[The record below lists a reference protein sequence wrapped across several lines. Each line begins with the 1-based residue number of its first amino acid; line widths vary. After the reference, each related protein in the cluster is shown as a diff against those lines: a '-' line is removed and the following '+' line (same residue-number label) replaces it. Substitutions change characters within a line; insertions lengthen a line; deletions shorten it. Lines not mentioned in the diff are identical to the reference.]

1 MSRFK
6 RIKNTSTKKSSVSID
21 EKIAALNQELEKTGM
36 LSERMTTAN
45 VYSISKHIPATDDVI
60 SPVPDG
66 NGLVDGTWT
75 QPVGNAFGGGTAGTF
90 PTTFPKIWNNAGY
103 RTPVSGIVNTDNL
116 NGDGA
121 ALQIAKM
128 PDNGEPFETEVSQ
141 AARDAGAVGGFMKY
155 NAGINAGWRSGYMLG
170 GTRDTDGGHFRAYDG
185 QTFGGKYGITHLGVH
200 VNPTSH
206 PHLFRPV
213 NYWHP
218 FSIFNPDIDAYWPGG
233 DQTPKYGGT
242 VAEINGIKYAMFT
255 AYKWIGDG
263 GNTYISQHARPAS
276 SILIQRRG
284 IGDINYHG
292 PITPGGMFGLSDQGY
307 NYLSGR
313 AKRRTLRGGPI
324 YRKAGS
330 GRGIT
335 TGRGGT
341 RTKRASIAVPLG
353 RGGKV
358 SSRGVRDYVRGKGVG
373 FSPSVGKVAQKVANQ
388 LPPKPTPAEIRK
400 TTVDEFRKNGD
411 NLAANRFYTED
422 RISELESKDNL
433 TSTEQSELE
442 GLQAYETYINEKAPS
457 QPQSSK
463 ENLKIN
469 NPYNYPPPPGIE
481 IDTDSNS
488 EAVQNDEASSTAF
501 KNMSLK
507 EKLEFIE
514 KNNPTP
520 DYKPTD
526 VGAFFE
532 SLGGLKTAGGSFLN
546 FLLHNAGLQNFSEE
560 NPSKVALPRN
570 DAQTISN
577 ISNDYLRNNVDPS
590 EWENLS
596 KEHMDNLN
604 ALINGPNSGVPGW
617 DKIQQEYLGKVVGQ
631 STSPYAEGESIDA
644 ARNIIN
650 NIGRPDAF
658 KGMIS
663 KDKNGDP
670 YVTGLNDTYTYTDT
684 TDAKYAI
691 ADWLINLT
699 NKSPL
704 NQNRVNSPY
713 TYENENTG
721 EISKTSNMPIRVPF
735 LPPEG
740 VELSI
745 LDKAKMN
752 LGLENAGALANLLK
766 NMNPVAQGMELIKN
780 IFDKLKEGILNSE
793 EESAEQEAA
802 EESANDEAGRYPP
815 PGQSSEY
822 THPDGGKVKY
832 YNKGIRTSADGSK
845 YMEVLIM
852 PWIEPKAGVHDGYY
866 GSLYHPGSYTT
877 KIPLGGA
884 QTRLRGMGKE
894 VFTPEKPDPKPEE
907 SYWDKRRRAR
917 GSSYR
922 GPKNE
927 SFIKESVKLGH
938 FEPEEL
944 YVDIEKL
951 RKGIMPEFPKKSP
964 KIIDGYHQDSKIKP
978 KEPSKDVYLKLDP
991 KDLIRNHRLK
1001 QKEADEMMKTIDMI
1015 NAHIEEHPEDLI
1027 HAQQRYPV
1035 DDPRLAELN
1044 WKMDQMLEAGEEYMD
1059 SNFKENQ
1066 TLYKRATDRTKKNIK
1081 LTDPE
1086 YVQQHYDELRG
1097 TPKPK
1102 RSINKR
1108 NVSRFFKK
1116 PTKKK
1121 SSMEEIDDKI
1131 KQLDKDLL
1139 L

>member
-1 MSRFK
+1 M
-6 RIKNTSTKKSSVSID
+6 
-21 EKIAALNQELEKTGM
+21 
-36 LSERMTTAN
+36 
-45 VYSISKHIPATDDVI
+45 
-60 SPVPDG
+60 
-66 NGLVDGTWT
+66 
-75 QPVGNAFGGGTAGTF
+75 
-90 PTTFPKIWNNAGY
+90 
-103 RTPVSGIVNTDNL
+103 
-116 NGDGA
+116 
-121 ALQIAKM
+121 
-128 PDNGEPFETEVSQ
+128 
-141 AARDAGAVGGFMKY
+141 
-155 NAGINAGWRSGYMLG
+155 
-170 GTRDTDGGHFRAYDG
+170 
-185 QTFGGKYGITHLGVH
+185 
-200 VNPTSH
+200 
-206 PHLFRPV
+206 
-213 NYWHP
+213 
-218 FSIFNPDIDAYWPGG
+218 
-233 DQTPKYGGT
+233 
-242 VAEINGIKYAMFT
+242 
-255 AYKWIGDG
+255 
-263 GNTYISQHARPAS
+263 
-276 SILIQRRG
+276 
-284 IGDINYHG
+284 
-292 PITPGGMFGLSDQGY
+292 
-307 NYLSGR
+307 
-313 AKRRTLRGGPI
+313 
-324 YRKAGS
+324 
-330 GRGIT
+330 
-335 TGRGGT
+335 
-341 RTKRASIAVPLG
+341 
-353 RGGKV
+353 
-358 SSRGVRDYVRGKGVG
+358 
-373 FSPSVGKVAQKVANQ
+373 
-388 LPPKPTPAEIRK
+388 
-400 TTVDEFRKNGD
+400 
-411 NLAANRFYTED
+411 
-422 RISELESKDNL
+422 
-433 TSTEQSELE
+433 
-442 GLQAYETYINEKAPS
+442 
-457 QPQSSK
+457 
-463 ENLKIN
+463 
-469 NPYNYPPPPGIE
+469 
-481 IDTDSNS
+481 
-488 EAVQNDEASSTAF
+488 
-501 KNMSLK
+501 
-507 EKLEFIE
+507 
-514 KNNPTP
+514 
-520 DYKPTD
+520 
-526 VGAFFE
+526 
-532 SLGGLKTAGGSFLN
+532 
-546 FLLHNAGLQNFSEE
+546 QNFSEE

-604 ALINGPNSGVPGW
+604 ALINGPNSGVTGW
-617 DKIQQEYLGKVVGQ
+617 EKIQQEYLGKVVGQ

-670 YVTGLNDTYTYTDT
+670 YVTGLNDNYTYTDT
-684 TDAKYAI
+684 SDAKYPI

-766 NMNPVAQGMELIKN
+766 NMNPVAKGMELIKN

-802 EESANDEAGRYPP
+802 EESANNEAGRYPP

-822 THPDGGKVKY
+822 TDPDGGKVKY
-832 YNKGIRTSADGSK
+832 YNKGVRTSADGSK
-845 YMEVLIM
+845 YMEVLIL

-884 QTRLRGMGKE
+884 QTRLKGMGKE

-907 SYWDKRRRAR
+907 SYWDKRRKAR

-927 SFIKESVKLGH
+927 SFITESVKLGH

-944 YVDIEKL
+944 NVDIEKL

-1015 NAHIEEHPEDLI
+1015 NAHIKDHPEDLI
-1027 HAQQRYPV
+1027 HAQMRYPV

-1044 WKMDQMLEAGEEYMD
+1044 WKLDQMNEASKEYMD
-1059 SNFKENQ
+1059 SNFKENKK
-1066 TLYKRATDRTKKNIK
+1066 LFKRATDRTKKNMK

-1086 YVQQHYDELRG
+1086 YVQQNYDELRG
-1097 TPKPK
+1097 TTKPK
-1102 RSINKR
+1102 KTKLVGRLGKHLNKYESKSLFKHV
-1108 NVSRFFKK
+1108 NSRDFKK
-1116 PTKKK
+1116 INEQKIERKEQVKQIQKEIEIEFQEKKN
-1121 SSMEEIDDKI
+1121 DWR
-1131 KQLDKDLL
+1131 KDLGNNTY
-1139 L
+1139 

>member
-1 MSRFK
+1 
-6 RIKNTSTKKSSVSID
+6 
-21 EKIAALNQELEKTGM
+21 M
-36 LSERMTTAN
+36 LSERMTTSN

-75 QPVGNAFGGGTAGTF
+75 QPVGNAFGGGAADSAPTSF
-90 PTTFPKIWNNAGY
+90 PRIWNNAGY
-103 RTPVSGIVNTDNL
+103 LTPTSGIVNTDNL

-141 AARDAGAVGGFMKY
+141 AVRDAGAVGGFMKY
-155 NAGINAGWRSGYMLG
+155 NSGVNAGWRSGYMSG
-170 GTRDTDGGHFRAYDG
+170 GSRVTGGGSFNAYDG

-200 VNPTSH
+200 VDPTSH

-242 VAEINGIKYAMFT
+242 VAEINGIRYAMFT

-335 TGRGGT
+335 IGRGGT
-341 RTKRASIAVPLG
+341 KTT
-353 RGGKV
+353 RGAALIPID
-358 SSRGVRDYVRGKGVG
+358 RGA
-373 FSPSVGKVAQKVANQ
+373 GKVAQRVAKE

-400 TTVDEFRKNGD
+400 ATVDEFRKSGD
-411 NLAANRFYTED
+411 NYSANKFYTED
-422 RISELESKDNL
+422 RISELESKQNL
-433 TSTEQSELE
+433 TYSEQKELDQLKVNAVHMNQNPPE
-442 GLQAYETYINEKAPS
+442 PTPPAP
-457 QPQSSK
+457 PTPA
-463 ENLKIN
+463 ENNSIT
-469 NPYNYPPPPGIE
+469 NPHNFPPPPGIE

-488 EAVQNDEASSTAF
+488 EAVENSQESKTEFQKMNAQQKKAFLDEQLPSTAQVESMDAASIF
-501 KNMSLK
+501 EFVNSLVSAGGNL
-507 EKLEFIE
+507 LEFI
-514 KNNPTP
+514 T
-520 DYKPTD
+520 Y
-526 VGAFFE
+526 
-532 SLGGLKTAGGSFLN
+532 
-546 FLLHNAGLQNFSEE
+546 NAGLGPEYTSD
-560 NPSKVALPRN
+560 NPKPVQLPEK
-570 DAQTISN
+570 DTQQVSN
-577 ISNDYLRNNVDPS
+577 IANRYLRENVDPKD
-590 EWENLS
+590 WGNLS
-596 KEHMDNLN
+596 QEHMSNLN
-604 ALINGPNSGVPGW
+604 ALLNGGNSGVPGW
-617 DKIQQEYLGKVVGQ
+617 EKIQKDFFGEVIGVPTQATQGVGQ
-631 STSPYAEGESIDA
+631 DEF
-644 ARNIIN
+644 RNIFN
-650 NIGRPDAF
+650 NL
-658 KGMIS
+658 
-663 KDKNGDP
+663 GDP
-670 YVTGLNDTYTYTDT
+670 TLFADFIETDANGNSYVTGMKDNYTFTGWD
-684 TDAKYAI
+684 DAKASK
-691 ADWLINLT
+691 T
-699 NKSPL
+699 NKLNPYNLAANLIGFSNNSPL
-704 NQNRVNSPY
+704 DSRRVNSPY
-713 TYENENTG
+713 TYENMDG
-721 EISKTSNMPIRVPF
+721 SVSKTGNMPIKMNF
-735 LPPEG
+735 LPPDG
-740 VELSI
+740 IELSDEAKNNLINNYNDNQGPLGKFSDLVEKFGELAMMEPQDMAKAGINAIKDLFGKLKNGI
-745 LDKAKMN
+745 LDGAKN
-752 LGLENAGALANLLK
+752 E
-766 NMNPVAQGMELIKN
+766 QEKN
-780 IFDKLKEGILNSE
+780 IAKSNADK
-793 EESAEQEAA
+793 
-802 EESANDEAGRYPP
+802 YPP
-815 PGQSSEY
+815 PKQESIFTNE
-822 THPDGGKVKY
+822 
-832 YNKGIRTSADGSK
+832 DGSK
-845 YMEVLIM
+845 IKYYTRSIFTGKDGKTYKSVLSL
-852 PWIEPKAGVHDGYY
+852 PFIESKDG
-866 GSLYHPGSYTT
+866 GEGRFATLYHPGAYEFNVPLFDTPMDEALGDYTPPDDLPD
-877 KIPLGGA
+877 IP
-884 QTRLRGMGKE
+884 
-894 VFTPEKPDPKPEE
+894 FTPPEE
-907 SYWDKRRRAR
+907 PDNRKDYEKNRDKQRKFRFNNSYKSKGDVLSEEA
-917 GSSYR
+917 
-922 GPKNE
+922 
-927 SFIKESVKLGH
+927 KLGH

-1044 WKMDQMLEAGEEYMD
+1044 WKMDQMLQAGEDYLD
-1059 SNFKENQ
+1059 KNFKENQ

-1086 YVQQHYDELRG
+1086 YVQQKYDELRG
-1097 TPKPK
+1097 TIKPESK
-1102 RSINKR
+1102 PTINRKSP
-1108 NVSRFFKK
+1108 SRFFKK
-1116 PTKKK
+1116 PKKK